1 MWLHAKRV
9 RERAIHAR
17 PEHEVW
23 AISGILVHE
32 AEHLLVTA
40 AGRHLP
46 EPVVPLDRVHRLNG
60 GGDHPVHRAPLFSAL
75 PPERSASGNGSVR
88 GIDPPIVDDSR

>member
-1 MWLHAKRV
+1 MRSEYASEPSSLVQNTKYGRFLV
-9 RERAIHAR
+9 
-17 PEHEVW
+17 
-23 AISGILVHE
+23 LVHE

-46 EPVVPLDRVHRLNG
+46 EPVVPVDRVRRLNG

-75 PPERSASGNGSVR
+75 PPERSASGSGSVR